1 MTAFFTGAGAFVML
15 IGGGLMLACTTQPQ
29 TPSVRHLGGAALLW
43 VLIGAALMIA
53 TQIGRAL
60 S

>member
-1 MTAFFTGAGAFVML
+1 MTAFFTGLGAFILL

-29 TPSVRHLGGAALLW
+29 TQSVREIGGAAALLA
-43 VLIGAALMIA
+43 LIGAALMIA

>member
-1 MTAFFTGAGAFVML
+1 MIAFFTGLGAFILL

-29 TPSVRHLGGAALLW
+29 TPDIRRLGGASLLW
-43 VLIGAALMIA
+43 MLIGAALMID